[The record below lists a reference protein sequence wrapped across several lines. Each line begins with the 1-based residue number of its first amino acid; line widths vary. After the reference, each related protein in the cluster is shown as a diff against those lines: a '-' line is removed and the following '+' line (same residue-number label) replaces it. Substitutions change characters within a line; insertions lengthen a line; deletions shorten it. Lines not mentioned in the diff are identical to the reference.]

1 MVPVLLGAI
10 VVFGLLTLY
19 FAWRS
24 RGFRKFLAG
33 AFFVSAGI
41 QFYLYLA
48 DVSMPLIGTGV
59 VQTPEISALR
69 AIPNFVLF
77 LLCLYFGFISKTKA

>member
-1 MVPVLLGAI
+1 VRLSSSACSRSISRG
-10 VVFGLLTLY
+10 G
-19 FAWRS
+19 S